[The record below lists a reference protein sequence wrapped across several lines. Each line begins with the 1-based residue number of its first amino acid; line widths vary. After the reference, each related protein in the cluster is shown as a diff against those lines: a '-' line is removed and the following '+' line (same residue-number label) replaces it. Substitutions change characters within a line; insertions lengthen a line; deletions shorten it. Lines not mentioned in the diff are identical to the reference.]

1 VNRREANAAGMS
13 KIMADVAAASED
25 STAIIDFIHSLPK
38 NLGVAASSAR
48 A

>member
-1 VNRREANAAGMS
+1 MAG
-13 KIMADVAAASED
+13 VAAPSKD

-38 NLGVAASSAR
+38 NLGVASSSAR